1 MKKKTVEYGKYGYF
15 FILPFFLV
23 FFVFQLYPLIYT
35 FYLSF
40 VEYYQIKLGKFQ
52 GPNFNGLKN
61 YIMVL
66 ATTEGKGSDL
76 KVVSWFDTMTV
87 KSIGNTLKIWVLNF
101 IPQILLA
108 LLLASWFTDT
118 VVKLKGQGAF
128 KIMMFMPNI
137 ITASSIAVLFYSLF
151 NANGPITMMLQNAHI
166 ISDKYDFM
174 EKPGGTIGLIAFMQF
189 WMWYGNSMIVLIA
202 GILGISPSLYEAAMV
217 DGANSKQQ
225 FFKIT
230 LPLLKPIIQYN
241 LVTSAIGGLQ
251 MYDIPQL
258 FNEGNPVV
266 RVGGSDVNSTT
277 TVVMLIKKYVSAGPT
292 QDYGKA
298 AAYSVMLFAFTLI
311 ISLLFYKLT
320 SEKTEKQGK

>member
-23 FFVFQLYPLIYT
+23 FFVFQLYTLIYT

-128 KIMMFMPNI
+128 KIMLFMPNI

-151 NANGPITMMLQNAHI
+151 NANGPITMMLQNAHF
-166 ISDKYDFM
+166 ISEKYDFM

-251 MYDIPQL
+251 MYDIPSL
-258 FNEGNPVV
+258 FNVDQSFNGKPNFASE
-266 RVGGSDVNSTT
+266 TIT
-277 TVVMLIKKYVSAGPT
+277 MWIKSLGFTSK
-292 QDYGKA
+292 DYGKA
-298 AAYSVMLFAFTLI
+298 AASSIVLFIVTLV
-311 ISLLFYKLT
+311 ISIVFFAVTKDRQP
-320 SEKTEKQGK
+320 KQKHAVIR

>member
-1 MKKKTVEYGKYGYF
+1 
-15 FILPFFLV
+15 
-23 FFVFQLYPLIYT
+23 
-35 FYLSF
+35 
-40 VEYYQIKLGKFQ
+40 
-52 GPNFNGLKN
+52 
-61 YIMVL
+61 MVL

-166 ISDKYDFM
+166 ISEKYDFM

-230 LPLLKPIIQYN
+230 LPLLKPII
-241 LVTSAIGGLQ
+241 
-251 MYDIPQL
+251 
-258 FNEGNPVV
+258 
-266 RVGGSDVNSTT
+266 STT
-277 TVVMLIKKYVSAGPT
+277 WLHPQSVVCRCTIFHLCST
-292 QDYGKA
+292 
-298 AAYSVMLFAFTLI
+298 
-311 ISLLFYKLT
+311 LT
-320 SEKTEKQGK
+320 SHSMVSRTLHQRQLQCGLSHLDSHLRIMVKQQLHLSFCSL

>member
-1 MKKKTVEYGKYGYF
+1 MGFE
-15 FILPFFLV
+15 
-23 FFVFQLYPLIYT
+23 LYSADSSGIA
-35 FYLSF
+35 F
-40 VEYYQIKLGKFQ
+40 G
-52 GPNFNGLKN
+52 
-61 YIMVL
+61 
-66 ATTEGKGSDL
+66 
-76 KVVSWFDTMTV
+76 
-87 KSIGNTLKIWVLNF
+87 
-101 IPQILLA
+101 
-108 LLLASWFTDT
+108 SWFTDT

-166 ISDKYDFM
+166 ISEKYDFM

-251 MYDIPQL
+251 MYDIPSL
-258 FNEGNPVV
+258 FNVDQSFNGKPNFASE
-266 RVGGSDVNSTT
+266 TIT
-277 TVVMLIKKYVSAGPT
+277 MWIKSLGFTSK
-292 QDYGKA
+292 DYGKA
-298 AAYSVMLFAFTLI
+298 AASSIILFIVTLV
-311 ISLLFYKLT
+311 ISIVFFAVTKDRQP
-320 SEKTEKQGK
+320 KQKHAVIR

>member
-1 MKKKTVEYGKYGYF
+1 M
-15 FILPFFLV
+15 
-23 FFVFQLYPLIYT
+23 IYT

-166 ISDKYDFM
+166 ISEKYDFM

-251 MYDIPQL
+251 MYDIPSL
-258 FNEGNPVV
+258 FNVDQ
-266 RVGGSDVNSTT
+266 SF
-277 TVVMLIKKYVSAGPT
+277 MVSR
-292 QDYGKA
+292 
-298 AAYSVMLFAFTLI
+298 TLHQRQLQCGLSHLDSHLRI
-311 ISLLFYKLT
+311 MVKQQLHLSFCSL
-320 SEKTEKQGK
+320 

>member
-66 ATTEGKGSDL
+66 ATTDGKGSDL

-166 ISDKYDFM
+166 ISEKYDFM
-174 EKPGGTIGLIAFMQF
+174 QKPGGTIGLIAFMQF

-251 MYDIPQL
+251 MYDIPSL
-258 FNEGNPVV
+258 FNVDQSFNGKPNFASE
-266 RVGGSDVNSTT
+266 TIT
-277 TVVMLIKKYVSAGPT
+277 MWIKSLGFTSK
-292 QDYGKA
+292 DYGKA
-298 AAYSVMLFAFTLI
+298 AASSIVLFIVTLV
-311 ISLLFYKLT
+311 ISIVFFAVTKDRQP
-320 SEKTEKQGK
+320 KQKHAVIR